1 LAEKR
6 VDINIHAA
14 ADEGRKSR
22 ASTEEVR
29 ENEQNV
35 RNRRWEVTYSG
46 HIQRY
51 VMVLV
56 LVLVER
62 EFGWEESRLLRSVFV
77 ILPSRL
83 EMPPFLHYVP
93 SPLISCPKNEPE
105 N

>member
-1 LAEKR
+1 VRSLAEKR

-14 ADEGRKSR
+14 TDERGKSR

-35 RNRRWEVTYSG
+35 RNRGWEVTYSG

-62 EFGWEESRLLRSVFV
+62 EFGWEESRLLRFRNSPPV
-77 ILPSRL
+77 LPSRL
-83 EMPPFLHYVP
+83 EMPTTLLHP
-93 SPLISCPKNEPE
+93 
-105 N
+105 